1 MTLWQPGMIITEERM
16 NDGVTPEI
24 VTTGLVGATDFTV
37 VDFYGSRSGR
47 SVMVH
52 CYLTY
57 TGASY
62 PAGYGGIGSNWPDL
76 LAATLPTGWRPP
88 TTMNTGWGDGI
99 NDGEC
104 TIGSSGQITLR
115 SAFNNMPTGR
125 NLRITAQWNAA

>member
-1 MTLWQPGMIITEERM
+1 MIITEERM

-76 LAATLPTGWRPP
+76 LAAALPVGGRPP
-88 TTMNTGWGDGI
+88 PPMNTRWGDGI
-99 NDGEC
+99 HGREG
-104 TIGSSGQITLR
+104 TIG
-115 SAFNNMPTGR
+115 PTGPSR
-125 NLRITAQWNAA
+125 LPAPFHTPP